1 MKLMDI
7 QAIIAKLREN
17 EAALKARGV
26 SHAALFGSRARGES
40 RPGSDIDIFVETEP
54 TFPMDVFQNVGV
66 VHAVEVLFPERVD
79 VSNRAAMKPH
89 VRPNAER
96 DAVYAF

>member
-1 MKLMDI
+1 MMFMHR

-17 EAALKARGV
+17 EAALKVRGV
-26 SHAALFGSRARGES
+26 SHAALFGSRTRGDS
-40 RPGSDIDIFVETEP
+40 RPGSDMDIFVEIERHSR
-54 TFPMDVFQNVGV
+54 VFHYVGV
-66 VHAVEVLFPERVD
+66 VHAIEDLFAERVD
-79 VSNRAAMKPH
+79 VSNRAAMKAH

>member
-1 MKLMDI
+1 MMFMDR

-26 SHAALFGSRARGES
+26 SHAALFGSRTRGDS
-40 RPGSDIDIFVETEP
+40 RRKRHRHLRRDRT
-54 TFPMDVFQNVGV
+54 TFPMDVFHYVGV
-66 VHAVEVLFPERVD
+66 VHAIEDLFAERVD
-79 VSNRAAMKPH
+79 FSNRAAMKAH

-96 DAVYAF
+96 EAVYAF